1 MYVGVNQQRKGS
13 KVVKLHALKLRT
25 GLINHWDE
33 KAHRTYDVLKLDD
46 VNVKN
51 RSSIHLNPESDD
63 QVVSAERCIAHWIH
77 DQRPIKTSREWK
89 KIWFVI
95 CLSKKRINMQVCIWL
110 ACHRRSLISWI
121 WSTKKID
128 SIRANVLSVIP
139 ESIRILVDC
148 ALKKEW
154 ERKLEGIEY
163 VKIVTSIFN
172 CVSYQDS
179 QNMPIKTSHFPLEI
193 RYRTINDE
201 VSNISNH

>member
-1 MYVGVNQQRKGS
+1 MIFNSSQPWK
-13 KVVKLHALKLRT
+13 
-25 GLINHWDE
+25 W
-33 KAHRTYDVLKLDD
+33 
-46 VNVKN
+46 
-51 RSSIHLNPESDD
+51 RSSS
-63 QVVSAERCIAHWIH
+63 VSRKMYSASKFITKDLSKHHANE
-77 DQRPIKTSREWK
+77 K
-89 KIWFVI
+89 KFWFVI
-95 CLSKKRINMQVCIWL
+95 YLSKKSINMQGCIWL

-128 SIRANVLSVIP
+128 SIQANVLSVIP

-163 VKIVTSIFN
+163 VRIVTSIFN

-193 RYRTINDE
+193 LYLTINDE